1 MNYALD
7 LTRQLNSLFSVAAK
21 GHFFYRFN
29 SNDKMSKF
37 HEESGASLQQ

>member
-7 LTRQLNSLFSVAAK
+7 LTRQLNPLFGVAVN

-29 SNDKMSKF
+29 GNDKMGKF